1 MRNYMMAVLER
12 HTEYSGEFQ
21 TEPFEVGW
29 ATEAIFFVHV
39 EEVAGTGTTVSAEVQ
54 ISADGIHWVDEGTR
68 FSPMDQPGVYFLRVD
83 QFGGWLRL
91 RGQVKGQEGRCRVT
105 IQLSLKE

>member
-29 ATEAIFFVHV
+29 AAEAIFFVQV
-39 EEVAGTGTTVSAEVQ
+39 EEVAGSGTTVSAEVQ

-68 FSPMDQPGVYFLRVD
+68 LSSMNQSGTYFLRVV

-91 RGQVKGQEGRCRVT
+91 RGQVKGEEGRCRVT